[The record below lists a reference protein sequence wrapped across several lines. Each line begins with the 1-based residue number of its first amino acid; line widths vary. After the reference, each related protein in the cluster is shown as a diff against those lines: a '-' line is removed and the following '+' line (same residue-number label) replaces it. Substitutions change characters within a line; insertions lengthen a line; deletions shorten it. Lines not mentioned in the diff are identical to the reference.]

1 MDMANG
7 ELRPAHHMDNTNLI
21 ESDSA
26 LANSTAMTTA
36 IRTTNGYQKTG
47 DLITLPYTS
56 VSYAEQPYAS
66 TTVNLNEY
74 DTIPFVGQ
82 LTLSPEMDEWMD
94 TQTQPELVVD
104 LPGLVVFIDRSTL
117 DKQFDKG
124 AAVLA
129 RTASLFNLEYA
140 DVYQRTRL
148 CGELPRDNRA
158 GCWNGTRYQ
167 PVPLVGGASQDEAL
181 KIMENSDQFAGVN
194 VASIPIRSYPSLEGE
209 NISHVLGY
217 VGSVTDEDLKNSSK
231 NYYRSE
237 VVGKT
242 GLETQYNEYL
252 RGTPGVRTFLVNR
265 KEVVTK
271 ESRNIQAVAG
281 NNLITNIDAKLQSG
295 VERALEGAV
304 KRARA
309 SGYRGDSGAA
319 VVLEIKTGRVLAMAS
334 YPTYEPEIWQ
344 RGLTVKQAED
354 LFSEVKGVPALS
366 RPLQGLFAP
375 ASTFK
380 SISVVAAAN
389 AGYSLDAT
397 YNCPASVEI
406 GNRTFNNFDSVAAG
420 RLKLDVGLAISCDSL
435 WYQIA
440 YDEWVRDGGLKPKSK
455 TNDYFFNAAKAF
467 GVGKVTGIDLPS
479 ELSGRLPNRTWKQN
493 WYEQNK
499 DFYCNYQQRAKKQD
513 LTRYLIEIAR
523 ENCLDG
529 NKVRAGDA
537 VNFSIGQGD
546 TLVTPIRLA
555 QMYAAIAN
563 NGTYYKPQVARAVV
577 DTDGKVIKE
586 FKPEV
591 ADVIKEEQ
599 STWDFLHRAL
609 RMVVTRGTA
618 GSVFS
623 GFPVAVS
630 GKTGT
635 AQVFGKNPNGSAKDD
650 TSWFA
655 SYGPT
660 ENPTYAVVM
669 MVSQGGFGAS
679 TSGVGVRDIYST
691 LFGVSGNRVDPN
703 KAVFPNGVPTNIAK
717 VDLKIA
723 ASKVDLTG
731 AKVGGVKLK

>member
-1 MDMANG
+1 MSQ
-7 ELRPAHHMDNTNLI
+7 RSKISLI
-21 ESDSA
+21 VFQSLVFSLLFALFGRLFYLQVLESGRYKEAAISIQSRDIV
-26 LANSTAMTTA
+26 TPA
-36 IRTTNGYQKTG
+36 IRGAITDING
-47 DLITLPYTS
+47 
-56 VSYAEQPYAS
+56 
-66 TTVNLNEY
+66 
-74 DTIPFVGQ
+74 
-82 LTLSPEMDEWMD
+82 SP
-94 TQTQPELVVD
+94 LVVD

-117 DKQFDKG
+117 DKQSDKG
-124 AAVLA
+124 VTVLK
-129 RTASLFNLEYA
+129 RTAALFNLEYA
-140 DVYQRTRL
+140 DIYQRTRL
-148 CGELPRDNRA
+148 CGELPVNNRA

-167 PVPLVGGASQDEAL
+167 PIPLVGGASQDLAL

-209 NISHVLGY
+209 NVSHVLGY

-271 ESRNIQAVAG
+271 ESKNIQAIAG
-281 NNLITNIDAKLQSG
+281 NNLVTNIDAKLQSG
-295 VERALEGAV
+295 VERALEAAV

-344 RGLTVKQAED
+344 KGLTVKQAED

-380 SISVVAAAN
+380 SVSVVAAAN
-389 AGYSLDAT
+389 AGYPLDGS

-467 GVGKVTGIDLPS
+467 GVGKATGIDLPS

-660 ENPTYAVVM
+660 EDPTYAVVM

-679 TSGVGVRDIYST
+679 TSGLGVRDIYST
-691 LFGVSGNRVDPN
+691 LFGVTGNKVDPN

-731 AKVGGVKLK
+731 VKVGGVKLK

>member
-1 MDMANG
+1 MSQ
-7 ELRPAHHMDNTNLI
+7 RSKISLI
-21 ESDSA
+21 VFQSLVFSLLFALFGRLFYLQVLESGRYKEAAISIQSRDIV
-26 LANSTAMTTA
+26 TPA
-36 IRTTNGYQKTG
+36 IRGAITDING
-47 DLITLPYTS
+47 
-56 VSYAEQPYAS
+56 
-66 TTVNLNEY
+66 
-74 DTIPFVGQ
+74 
-82 LTLSPEMDEWMD
+82 SP
-94 TQTQPELVVD
+94 LVVD
-104 LPGLVVFIDRSTL
+104 LPGLVVFVDRSTL
-117 DKQFDKG
+117 DKQADKG
-124 AAVLA
+124 ATVLS
-129 RTASLFNLEYA
+129 RTAALFNLEYA
-140 DVYQRTRL
+140 DIYQRTRL
-148 CGELPRDNRA
+148 CGELPVNNRA

-167 PVPLVGGASQDEAL
+167 PIPLVGGASQDVAL

-209 NISHVLGY
+209 NTSHVLGY
-217 VGSVTDEDLKNSSK
+217 VGSVTDEDLKDPTQ

-265 KEVVTK
+265 KEAVTK
-271 ESRNIQAVAG
+271 ESKNIQAVAG

-295 VERALEGAV
+295 VERALEAAV

-344 RGLTVKQAED
+344 KGLTVKQAED
-354 LFSEVKGVPALS
+354 LFSEAKGVPALS

-380 SISVVAAAN
+380 SVSVVAAAA
-389 AGYSLDAT
+389 AGYSLNT
-397 YNCPASVEI
+397 SYNCPASVEI
-406 GNRTFNNFDSVAAG
+406 GNRTFKNFDSIAAG
-420 RLKLDVGLAISCDSL
+420 RIPLDVGLAISCDSL
-435 WYQIA
+435 WYQIS
-440 YDEWVRDGGLKPKSK
+440 YDEWVRDGGLKPKSSA
-455 TNDYFFNAAKAF
+455 NDYFFKAAKDF
-467 GVGKVTGIDLPS
+467 GVGLLTGIDLPS
-479 ELSGRLPNRTWKQN
+479 ELKGRLPDRQWKQN

-499 DFYCNYQQRAKKQD
+499 DFYCNYKDRAKKQD
-513 LTRYLIEIAR
+513 LTAYLIEIAR
-523 ENCLDG
+523 ENCIDG

-546 TLVTPIRLA
+546 TLVTPLRLA
-555 QMYAAIAN
+555 QIYAAIAN
-563 NGTYYKPQVARAVV
+563 NGTYYKPQVARAIV
-577 DTDGKVIKE
+577 DVDGKLVKE

-591 ADVIKEEQ
+591 ADTIKVEQ
-599 STWDFLHRAL
+599 STWDFLHRGL

-618 GSVFS
+618 AGVFS
-623 GFPVAVS
+623 GFPVEVS

-660 ENPTYAVVM
+660 NDPQYAVVM

-679 TSGVGVRDIYST
+679 TSGLGVRNIYET
-691 LFGVSGNRVDPN
+691 LFGVSGNKVNPE
-703 KAVFPNGVPTNIAK
+703 KAIFPNGVPSTIAK
-717 VDLKIA
+717 VDLKKVA
-723 ASKVDLTG
+723 AKVDLTG
-731 AKVGGVKLK
+731 VKVGGVKLK

>member
-1 MDMANG
+1 MSQ
-7 ELRPAHHMDNTNLI
+7 RSKISLI
-21 ESDSA
+21 VFQSLVFSLLFALFGRLFYLQVLESGRYKEAAISIQSRDIV
-26 LANSTAMTTA
+26 TPA
-36 IRTTNGYQKTG
+36 IRGAITDING
-47 DLITLPYTS
+47 
-56 VSYAEQPYAS
+56 
-66 TTVNLNEY
+66 
-74 DTIPFVGQ
+74 
-82 LTLSPEMDEWMD
+82 SP
-94 TQTQPELVVD
+94 LVVD

-117 DKQFDKG
+117 DKQSDKG
-124 AAVLA
+124 TTVLR
-129 RTASLFNLEYA
+129 RTAALFNLEYA
-140 DVYQRTRL
+140 DIYQRTRL
-148 CGELPRDNRA
+148 CGELPVNNRA

-167 PVPLVGGASQDEAL
+167 PIPLVGGASQDVAL

-209 NISHVLGY
+209 NVSHVLGY

-271 ESRNIQAVAG
+271 ESKNIQAIAG
-281 NNLITNIDAKLQSG
+281 NNLVTNIDAKLQSG
-295 VERALEGAV
+295 VERALEAAV

-344 RGLTVKQAED
+344 KGLTVKQAED

-380 SISVVAAAN
+380 SVSVVAAAN
-389 AGYSLDAT
+389 AGYPLDGS

-660 ENPTYAVVM
+660 EDPTYVVVM

-679 TSGVGVRDIYST
+679 TSGLGVRDIYST
-691 LFGVSGNRVDPN
+691 LFGVTGNKVDPS
-703 KAVFPNGVPTNIAK
+703 KAIFPNGVPTNIAK

-723 ASKVDLTG
+723 ASKVDLTRV
-731 AKVGGVKLK
+731 KVGGVKLK

>member
-1 MDMANG
+1 MSQRAKI
-7 ELRPAHHMDNTNLI
+7 NLI
-21 ESDSA
+21 IFQSLVFSLLFALFGRLFYLQVLESGRYKDAAISIQ
-26 LANSTAMTTA
+26 SRDIVTPA
-36 IRTTNGYQKTG
+36 IRGAITDING
-47 DLITLPYTS
+47 
-56 VSYAEQPYAS
+56 
-66 TTVNLNEY
+66 
-74 DTIPFVGQ
+74 
-82 LTLSPEMDEWMD
+82 SP
-94 TQTQPELVVD
+94 LVVD

-117 DKQFDKG
+117 DKQIDKG
-124 AAVLA
+124 VSVLT
-129 RTASLFNLEYA
+129 RTASLLNLEYS
-140 DVYQRTRL
+140 DIYQRTRL
-148 CGELPRDNRA
+148 CGELPRNNRA
-158 GCWNGTRYQ
+158 GCWNASRYQ
-167 PVPLVGGASQDEAL
+167 PIPLVGGVSQDIAL
-181 KIMENSDQFAGVN
+181 KIMENSDQFAGVS
-194 VASIPIRSYPSLEGE
+194 VASVPIRSYPSLAGE
-209 NISHVLGY
+209 NTSHVLGY
-217 VGSVTDEDLKNSSK
+217 VGSVTDDDLKDLDK

-242 GLETQYNEYL
+242 GLETQYNQYL

-271 ESRNIQAVAG
+271 ESKNIQAVAG

-344 RGLTVKQAED
+344 KGLTVKQAED

-380 SISVVAAAN
+380 SVSVVAAAN

-406 GNRTFNNFDSVAAG
+406 GTRTFNNFDSVAAG

-440 YDEWVRDGGLKPKSK
+440 YDEWVRDGGLKPKSNA
-455 TNDYFFNAAKAF
+455 NDYFFNAAKAF
-467 GVGKVTGIDLPS
+467 GVGKATGIDLPS
-479 ELSGRLPNRTWKQN
+479 ELSGRLPNRNWKQN

-499 DFYCNYQQRAKKQD
+499 DFYCNYKDRAKKED
-513 LTRYLIEIAR
+513 LTKYLIEIAR

-618 GSVFS
+618 GSVFA

-691 LFGVSGNRVDPN
+691 LFGVSGNRVDSD
-703 KAVFPNGVPTNIAK
+703 KAIFPNGVPTNIAK
-717 VDLKIA
+717 VDLKLA

-731 AKVGGVKLK
+731 VKVGGVKLK

>member
-1 MDMANG
+1 MSQ
-7 ELRPAHHMDNTNLI
+7 RSKISLI
-21 ESDSA
+21 VFQSLVFSLLFALFGRLFYLQVLESGRYKEAAISIQSRDIV
-26 LANSTAMTTA
+26 TPA
-36 IRTTNGYQKTG
+36 IRGAISDING
-47 DLITLPYTS
+47 
-56 VSYAEQPYAS
+56 
-66 TTVNLNEY
+66 
-74 DTIPFVGQ
+74 
-82 LTLSPEMDEWMD
+82 SP
-94 TQTQPELVVD
+94 LVVD
-104 LPGLVVFIDRSTL
+104 LPGLVVFVDRSTL
-117 DKQFDKG
+117 DKQADKG
-124 AAVLA
+124 STVLR
-129 RTASLFNLEYA
+129 RTAALFNLEYS
-140 DVYQRTRL
+140 DIYQRSRL
-148 CGELPRDNRA
+148 CGELPVNNRA

-167 PVPLVGGASQDEAL
+167 PIPLVGGASQDVAL

-209 NISHVLGY
+209 NVSHVLGY
-217 VGSVTDEDLKNSSK
+217 VGSVTDEDLKDPTK

-271 ESRNIQAVAG
+271 ESKNIQAIAG
-281 NNLITNIDAKLQSG
+281 NNLVTNIDAKLQSG
-295 VERALEGAV
+295 VERALEAAV

-344 RGLTVKQAED
+344 KGLTVKQAED
-354 LFSEVKGVPALS
+354 LFSEAKGVPALS

-380 SISVVAAAN
+380 SVSVVAAAN
-389 AGYSLDAT
+389 AGYPLDGS

-406 GNRTFNNFDSVAAG
+406 GTRTFRNFDSVAAG
-420 RLKLDVGLAISCDSL
+420 RIKLDVGLAISCDSL

-455 TNDYFFNAAKAF
+455 ANDYFFNAAKAF

-563 NGTYYKPQVARAVV
+563 NGTYYKPQVARAIVN
-577 DTDGKVIKE
+577 TDGKVIKE

-635 AQVFGKNPNGSAKDD
+635 AEVFGRNPNGSAKDD

-679 TSGVGVRDIYST
+679 TSGIGVRDIYST
-691 LFGVSGNRVDPN
+691 LFGVTGNKIDPN

-731 AKVGGVKLK
+731 VKVGGVKLK

>member
-1 MDMANG
+1 MSQ
-7 ELRPAHHMDNTNLI
+7 RSKISLI
-21 ESDSA
+21 VFQSLVFSLLFALFGRLFYLQVLESGRYKEAAISIQSRDIV
-26 LANSTAMTTA
+26 TPA
-36 IRTTNGYQKTG
+36 IRGAITDING
-47 DLITLPYTS
+47 
-56 VSYAEQPYAS
+56 
-66 TTVNLNEY
+66 
-74 DTIPFVGQ
+74 
-82 LTLSPEMDEWMD
+82 SP
-94 TQTQPELVVD
+94 LVVD
-104 LPGLVVFIDRSTL
+104 LPGLVVFVDRSTL
-117 DKQFDKG
+117 DKQADKG
-124 AAVLA
+124 ATVLR
-129 RTASLFNLEYA
+129 RTAALFNLEYA
-140 DVYQRTRL
+140 DIYQRTRL
-148 CGELPRDNRA
+148 CGELPVNNRA

-167 PVPLVGGASQDEAL
+167 PIPLVGGASQDVAL

-209 NISHVLGY
+209 NTSHVLGY
-217 VGSVTDEDLKNSSK
+217 VGSVTDEDLKDPTQ

-271 ESRNIQAVAG
+271 ESKNIQAVAG

-295 VERALEGAV
+295 VERALEAAV

-344 RGLTVKQAED
+344 KGLTVKQAED
-354 LFSEVKGVPALS
+354 LFSEAKGVPALS

-380 SISVVAAAN
+380 SVSVVAAAN
-389 AGYSLDAT
+389 AGYPLDGS

-467 GVGKVTGIDLPS
+467 GVGKLTGIDLPS

-546 TLVTPIRLA
+546 TLVTPLRLA

-563 NGTYYKPQVARAVV
+563 NGTYYKPQVARAIV

-591 ADVIKEEQ
+591 ADVIKEDQ
-599 STWDFLHRAL
+599 STWDFLQRAL

-635 AQVFGKNPNGSAKDD
+635 AEVFGRNPNGSAKDD

-660 ENPTYAVVM
+660 EDPTYAVVM

-691 LFGVSGNRVDPN
+691 LFGVTGNKVDPN

-731 AKVGGVKLK
+731 VKVGGVKLK

>member
-1 MDMANG
+1 MSQQSKIS
-7 ELRPAHHMDNTNLI
+7 LI
-21 ESDSA
+21 VFQSLVFSLLFALFGRLFYLQVLESGRYKEAAISIQSRDIV
-26 LANSTAMTTA
+26 TPA
-36 IRTTNGYQKTG
+36 IRGAITDING
-47 DLITLPYTS
+47 
-56 VSYAEQPYAS
+56 
-66 TTVNLNEY
+66 
-74 DTIPFVGQ
+74 
-82 LTLSPEMDEWMD
+82 SP
-94 TQTQPELVVD
+94 LVVD
-104 LPGLVVFIDRSTL
+104 LPGLVVFIDRNTL
-117 DKQFDKG
+117 DKQPDKG
-124 AAVLA
+124 VTVLR
-129 RTASLFNLEYA
+129 RTAALFNLEYA
-140 DVYQRTRL
+140 DIYQRTRL
-148 CGELPRDNRA
+148 CGELPKNNRT
-158 GCWNGTRYQ
+158 GCWTGTRYQ
-167 PVPLVGGASQDEAL
+167 PVPLVGGASQDAAL

-209 NISHVLGY
+209 NVSHVLGY
-217 VGSVTDEDLKNSSK
+217 VGPVTDEDLKNSSK

-271 ESRNIQAVAG
+271 ESKNIQAIAG
-281 NNLITNIDAKLQSG
+281 NNLVTNIDAKLQSG
-295 VERALEGAV
+295 VERALEAAV
-304 KRARA
+304 KLARA

-334 YPTYEPEIWQ
+334 YPTYKPEIWQ
-344 RGLTVKQAED
+344 KGLTVKQAED

-389 AGYSLDAT
+389 AGYPLDGS

-499 DFYCNYQQRAKKQD
+499 DFYCNYKQRAKEQD

-523 ENCLDG
+523 ENCIDG

-623 GFPVAVS
+623 GFPVAIS

-691 LFGVSGNRVDPN
+691 LFGVTGNKVDSS
-703 KAVFPNGVPTNIAK
+703 KAIFPNGVPTNIAE

-731 AKVGGVKLK
+731 VKVDGVKLK

>member
-1 MDMANG
+1 MSQQSKIS
-7 ELRPAHHMDNTNLI
+7 LI
-21 ESDSA
+21 VFQSLVFSLLFALFGRLFYLQVLESGRYKEAAISIQSRDIV
-26 LANSTAMTTA
+26 TPA
-36 IRTTNGYQKTG
+36 IRGAISDING
-47 DLITLPYTS
+47 
-56 VSYAEQPYAS
+56 
-66 TTVNLNEY
+66 
-74 DTIPFVGQ
+74 
-82 LTLSPEMDEWMD
+82 SP
-94 TQTQPELVVD
+94 LVVD

-117 DKQFDKG
+117 DKQSDKG
-124 AAVLA
+124 ATVLR
-129 RTASLFNLEYA
+129 RTAALFNLEYA
-140 DVYQRTRL
+140 DIYQRTRL
-148 CGELPRDNRA
+148 CGELPVNNRA

-167 PVPLVGGASQDEAL
+167 PIPLVGGASQDVAL

-271 ESRNIQAVAG
+271 ESKNIQAIAG
-281 NNLITNIDAKLQSG
+281 NNLVTNIDAKLQSG
-295 VERALEGAV
+295 VERALEAAV

-344 RGLTVKQAED
+344 KGLTVKQAED
-354 LFSEVKGVPALS
+354 LFSEAKGVPALS

-380 SISVVAAAN
+380 SVSVVAAAN
-389 AGYSLDAT
+389 AGYPLDGS

-493 WYEQNK
+493 WFEQNK

-618 GSVFS
+618 GSVFA

-660 ENPTYAVVM
+660 EDPTYAVVM

>member
-1 MDMANG
+1 MSQ
-7 ELRPAHHMDNTNLI
+7 RSKISLI
-21 ESDSA
+21 VFQSLVFSLLFALFGRLFYLQVLESGRYKEAAISIQSRDIV
-26 LANSTAMTTA
+26 TPA
-36 IRTTNGYQKTG
+36 IRGAISDING
-47 DLITLPYTS
+47 
-56 VSYAEQPYAS
+56 
-66 TTVNLNEY
+66 
-74 DTIPFVGQ
+74 
-82 LTLSPEMDEWMD
+82 SP
-94 TQTQPELVVD
+94 LVVD

-117 DKQFDKG
+117 DKQSDKG
-124 AAVLA
+124 ATVLR
-129 RTASLFNLEYA
+129 RTAALFNLEYA
-140 DVYQRTRL
+140 DIYQRTRL
-148 CGELPRDNRA
+148 CGELPVNNRA

-167 PVPLVGGASQDEAL
+167 PIPLVGGASQDVAL

-209 NISHVLGY
+209 NVSHVLGY

-271 ESRNIQAVAG
+271 ESKNIQAIAG
-281 NNLITNIDAKLQSG
+281 NNLVTNIDAKLQSG
-295 VERALEGAV
+295 VERALEAAV

-344 RGLTVKQAED
+344 KGLTVKQAED

-380 SISVVAAAN
+380 SVSVVAAAN
-389 AGYSLDAT
+389 AGYPLDGS

-499 DFYCNYQQRAKKQD
+499 DFYCNYKQRAKKQD

-679 TSGVGVRDIYST
+679 TSGLGVRDIYST
-691 LFGVSGNRVDPN
+691 LFGVTGNKVDPS
-703 KAVFPNGVPTNIAK
+703 KAIFPNGVPTNIAK

-731 AKVGGVKLK
+731 VKVGGVKLK

>member
-1 MDMANG
+1 MSQ
-7 ELRPAHHMDNTNLI
+7 RSKISLI
-21 ESDSA
+21 VFQSLVFSLLFALFGRLFYLQVLESGRYKEAAISIQSRDIV
-26 LANSTAMTTA
+26 TPA
-36 IRTTNGYQKTG
+36 IRGAISDING
-47 DLITLPYTS
+47 
-56 VSYAEQPYAS
+56 
-66 TTVNLNEY
+66 
-74 DTIPFVGQ
+74 
-82 LTLSPEMDEWMD
+82 SP
-94 TQTQPELVVD
+94 LVVD

-117 DKQFDKG
+117 DKQSDKG
-124 AAVLA
+124 ATVLR
-129 RTASLFNLEYA
+129 RTAALFNLEYA
-140 DVYQRTRL
+140 DIYQRTRL
-148 CGELPRDNRA
+148 CGELPVNNRA

-167 PVPLVGGASQDEAL
+167 PIPLVGGASQDVAL

-209 NISHVLGY
+209 NVSHVLGY

-271 ESRNIQAVAG
+271 ESKNIQAIAG
-281 NNLITNIDAKLQSG
+281 NNLVTNIDAKLQSG
-295 VERALEGAV
+295 VERALEAAV

-344 RGLTVKQAED
+344 KGLTVKQAED

-380 SISVVAAAN
+380 SVSVVAAAN
-389 AGYSLDAT
+389 AGYPLDGS

-493 WYEQNK
+493 WFEQNK

-691 LFGVSGNRVDPN
+691 LFGVTGNKVDPS
-703 KAVFPNGVPTNIAK
+703 KAIFPNGVPTNIAK

-731 AKVGGVKLK
+731 VKVGGVKLK